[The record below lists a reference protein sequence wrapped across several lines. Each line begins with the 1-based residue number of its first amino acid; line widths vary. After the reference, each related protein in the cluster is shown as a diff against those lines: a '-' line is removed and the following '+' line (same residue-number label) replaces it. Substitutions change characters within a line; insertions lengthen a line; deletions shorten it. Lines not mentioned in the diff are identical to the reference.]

1 MHIVEYTPLGSSFQ
15 GYSAAL
21 CSCRSAD
28 SWPCGL
34 RLTDIELAAILAPEL
49 DPGAVIGPLH
59 DPVQLGAFRGQ
70 DEPRDAESLAGVFE
84 LGAEFAAAVDPDRL
98 ERVWQ
103 VLDDGLQE
111 PLRIAGGSPR
121 VHPCRHELAGRAGCP
136 ELLERP
142 AVSTDRHVVDL
153 HHLAESGLPA
163 APGPALRMASAEVP
177 SLAGLDV
184 SAAEPAG
191 LDPVEIHQLLQDA
204 PDGGFRPVPAVT
216 LQHDLEPPLAEEGVL
231 LAHPAHGRL
240 VGGRSRRDA
249 GAGFSTPA
257 RARPAADS
265 AFATGSKWPGTSR
278 SRTGRCLGSN
288 LLPGASQSTRTS
300 GGVQRPP
307 STSLQQL
314 S

>member
-1 MHIVEYTPLGSSFQ
+1 MRSYAVVEVLIVGQ
-15 GYSAAL
+15 
-21 CSCRSAD
+21 
-28 SWPCGL
+28 CGL

-49 DPGAVIGPLH
+49 DPGAVVGPLH

-70 DEPRDAESLAGVFE
+70 DEQRDAESLAGVFE
-84 LGAEFAAAVDPDRL
+84 LGAEFAAAVDLDRL
-98 ERVWQ
+98 ERVRQ

-121 VHPCRHELAGRAGCP
+121 VHPCRHELAGRAGCS

-191 LDPVEIHQLLQDA
+191 LDPVEVHQLLQDA

-216 LQHDLEPPLAEEGVL
+216 LQHDLESPLAEEGVL

-240 VGGRSRRDA
+240 VGGRPAGGRDA
-249 GAGFSTPA
+249 MRAPAFRLQSPHAPPPIALSPPVVSGPGPADHGQGGGRAAAFCPELLVALELPEAFSGLLRQA
-257 RARPAADS
+257 FSDFPAA
-265 AFATGSKWPGTSR
+265 
-278 SRTGRCLGSN
+278 
-288 LLPGASQSTRTS
+288 
-300 GGVQRPP
+300 V
-307 STSLQQL
+307 
-314 S
+314 